1 MTKEYVWAI
10 DEDGKPCKCYA
21 KPENR
26 GKGKCPHKFHQIKGK
41 TTQQLLSRSQRKIEH
56 EGISGTA
63 KWTVDSNGLLLFEPI
78 DGIAGTLADTQHS
91 KREWGCY
98 NKFVKKVEATGK
110 IYLPSD
116 SYSMFSGCSS
126 LTSFDASH
134 FDTSKVTNMMDMFD
148 RCSSLTDLD
157 LSNFDTSK
165 VTNMGGMFNG
175 CNSLTNLDLSGFDTS
190 KVAYTGYM
198 FDDCSSLTDLDISN
212 FDTSNATNMMRMFS
226 SCSSLTSLDVSNFD
240 TTKATNMEGM
250 FGGCSSL
257 TSLDV
262 SNFDTDNVTDMNF
275 MFAWCTSLKKLDLSN
290 LKNVNDK
297 NTFCIL
303 EKCSSL
309 SSLSLSKKLEKETD
323 ELALLAMV
331 CPHSY
336 VKRKARY
343 NKKFARFTLKF
354 IEKIIGED
362 LSKEKEQLK
371 TLKQENDIN
380 GITWWKA
387 ENRPNKKVQGIL
399 KILEAHGIVAD
410 TAEDNLKIR
419 AQTKNGVMS
428 DINTFL
434 SGVPLE
440 DILA

>member
-1 MTKEYVWAI
+1 MTKEFVWAI
-10 DEDGKPCKCYA
+10 DEDGKPCKCFA

-26 GKGKCPHKFHQIKGK
+26 GKGKCPHKFHQVKGE
-41 TTQQLLSRSQRKIEH
+41 TTKQLLSRSQRKIEH

-134 FDTSKVTNMMDMFD
+134 FDTSKVTNMMDMFNK
-148 RCSSLTDLD
+148 CTSLTDLD
-157 LSNFDTSK
+157 LSNFDTGK
-165 VTNMGGMFNG
+165 VTDMGGMFDG
-175 CNSLTNLDLSGFDTS
+175 CYSLRELDLSGFDTS
-190 KVAYTGYM
+190 KVTYM
-198 FDDCSSLTDLDISN
+198 GFMFNGCSSLTDLDISN
-212 FDTSNATNMMRMFS
+212 FDTHNVTNMSRMFFD
-226 SCSSLTSLDVSNFD
+226 CRSLTDLDVSNFD
-240 TTKATNMEGM
+240 TTKVTNMEDM

-297 NTFCIL
+297 NTFGIL

-323 ELALLAMV
+323 ELVLLAMV

-371 TLKQENDIN
+371 TFKQESDIN

-419 AQTKNGVMS
+419 VQTKNGVMS